1 MATYYPATSFVPQFT
16 SDAGVPLSGGTITAF
31 VAETSTPT
39 AMYIDSIG
47 TSAGTS
53 ITLNARGE
61 PTVSGNTVVIWL
73 DAAVSYKF
81 VLKDASAV
89 SKWTVDG
96 ISNALGLLAN
106 TASATLGDALVA
118 VKRTFTGALATTQ
131 HAWHEAQAIHLT
143 ADLQANA
150 AGAVDVTAKI
160 QAAIDGGYDVVL
172 PRGTFLV
179 SDALVVPTTSA
190 RPLTIRGA
198 GMGNTILIRATSY
211 TVGDIFYAETLGNP
225 FSGWLTIKD
234 LSIINGNGALNT
246 SGAAIHIDGRDCVRL
261 ENIFIYDGHLG
272 VFAENGCAYLNYSNV
287 IYFQSSTYATTYGV
301 SDAGFR
307 FEGSIASSFMDSCF
321 AGGQD
326 VTTANV
332 LQYGIIVRGADGL
345 QITNSAFS
353 GRYGIMTSGGDGSNI
368 DDLYFANCIV
378 DGCRNIGVYLQ
389 GNNTPSVYTNIRFVG
404 CHINPRID
412 SSQNTVGVL
421 IEGDCDYVQF
431 IGGNINESGIEGV
444 GVSNVNSYL
453 GVPRESIK
461 FNGVDITG
469 NNRNTVAGTPNFRLN
484 TGVTGVSIVD
494 CDLFNRPSSIGAAF
508 YAINFEGTNSDIR
521 VIGCK
526 LAPNTTA
533 PLFFGGTAP
542 TELVIENNMGFN
554 NTVNTVASAA
564 TITVLGKS
572 DIINI
577 TGTTQIDTINGGWVG
592 RQVLFYTTDGSVTFS
607 AAGNIGVSKAV
618 ADEEGI
624 LLRYDGTKW
633 RSCR

>member
-1 MATYYPATSFVPQFT
+1 MAYYPATPFVSQFT
-16 SDAGVPLSGGTITAF
+16 TDAGVPLSGGSITAY
-31 VAETSTPT
+31 VAETTTPT
-39 AMYIDSIG
+39 PMYIDEDG
-47 TSAGTS
+47 TSAGTV

-61 PTVSGNTVVIWL
+61 PVVSGNTVVIWL
-73 DAAVSYKF
+73 DTAVSYKF
-81 VLKDASAV
+81 VLKDASSV
-89 SKWTVDG
+89 SKWTVDN
-96 ISNALGLLAN
+96 IANALAQLSN
-106 TASATLGDALVA
+106 SSSTSQGDALVA
-118 VKRTFTGALATTQ
+118 VKRTFTGAVATTL
-131 HAWHEAQAIHLT
+131 HAWIEAQAIHLI

-160 QAAIDGGYDVVL
+160 QAALDGGYDVTL

-179 SDALVVPTTSA
+179 SDALVVPTSSA

-198 GMGNTILIRATSY
+198 GMGNTALIRATSY
-211 TVGDIFYAETLGNP
+211 TAGDIIYAATLANP

-234 LSIINGNGALNT
+234 LSIINGNGALNS

-261 ENIFIYDGHLG
+261 ENIFIYDGNIG
-272 VFAENGCAYLNYSNV
+272 VYAEGGCAYLNYTNV
-287 IYFQSSTYATTYGV
+287 VYLQSSTYATTYGV
-301 SDAGFR
+301 SDSGFR
-307 FEGSIASSFMDSCF
+307 FEDSISASFMDSCF
-321 AGGQD
+321 AGGQN
-326 VTTANV
+326 VSTANV
-332 LQYGIIVRGADGL
+332 VQYGIIIRGADGL

-353 GRYGIMTSGGDGSNI
+353 GRYGFMCSGGDGTAI
-368 DDLYFANCIV
+368 DDIFVSNCII
-378 DGCRNIGVYLQ
+378 DGCRNVGVYLQ
-389 GNNTPSVYTNIRFVG
+389 GNNAPDVYTNIRFVG

-412 SSQNTVGVL
+412 SGQNTYGAL

-431 IGGNINESGIEGV
+431 IGGNINESGVEGV
-444 GVSNVNSYL
+444 AVSNVNSYL

-469 NNRNTVAGTPNFRLN
+469 NNRNNVAGTPNFRLN
-484 TGVTGVSIVD
+484 TGVTGVSITD
-494 CDLFNRPSSIGAAF
+494 CDLFNRPSSIGSAY

-554 NTVNTVASAA
+554 NVVNTVASAA

-592 RQVLFYTTDGSVTFS
+592 RQVLFYTTDGSVVFS
-607 AAGNIGVSKAV
+607 AAGNIGVAKTV

>member
-1 MATYYPATSFVPQFT
+1 MAYYPATSFVPQFT

-31 VAETSTPT
+31 EAGTSTPT
-39 AMYIDSIG
+39 AMYIDNIG

-53 ITLNARGE
+53 IALNARGE

-73 DAAVSYKF
+73 DTTVSYKF

-89 SKWTVDG
+89 SKWTIDS
-96 ISNALGLLAN
+96 ISNALALLSN
-106 TASATLGDALVA
+106 TSNASLGDALIGM
-118 VKRTFTGALATTQ
+118 KRTFTGAIATTL
-131 HAWHEAQAIHLT
+131 HAWHEAQAIHLV
-143 ADLQANA
+143 ADLQANT

-160 QAAIDGGYDVVL
+160 QAAMDGGYDVVL

-179 SDALVVPTTSA
+179 SAALIVPTTSA

-198 GMGNTILIRATSY
+198 GIGNTFLIRATSY
-211 TVGDIFYAETLGNP
+211 TTGDIFYAETIANP
-225 FSGWLTIKD
+225 FSSWLTIKD

-246 SGAAIHIDGRDCVRL
+246 SGAAIHIDARDCVLL

-272 VFAENGCAYLNYSNV
+272 VFAEGGCSYLHYKNV
-287 IYFQSSTYATTYGV
+287 VYLQSTTYATTYGV
-301 SDAGFR
+301 SDSGFR
-307 FEGSIASSFMDSCF
+307 FEDSISASFMEGCF
-321 AGGQD
+321 AGGQN

-332 LQYGIIVRGADGL
+332 LQYGIIIRGADGL
-345 QITNSAFS
+345 QISNSAFA
-353 GRYGIMTSGGDGSNI
+353 GRYGFMLSGGDGSPI
-368 DDLYFANCIV
+368 DDVFVSNCII
-378 DGCRNIGVYLQ
+378 DGCRNVGVYLQ
-389 GNNTPSVYTNIRFVG
+389 GNNSPSVYCNIRFVG
-404 CHINPRID
+404 CHVNARID
-412 SSQNTVGVL
+412 SSQNTIGVL

-431 IGGNINESGIEGV
+431 IGGNINESGVEGV
-444 GVSNVNSYL
+444 AVSNINSYL

-469 NNRNTVAGTPNFRLN
+469 NNRNNVAGTPNFRLN

-542 TELVIENNMGFN
+542 TELVIKDNMGFN
-554 NTVNTVASAA
+554 NIVETVASAA

-572 DIINI
+572 DFINI

-592 RQVLFYTTDGSVTFS
+592 REVLFYTTDGSVTFS
-607 AAGNIGVSKAV
+607 AAGNIGVAKTV

-624 LLRYDGTKW
+624 LLRFDGTKW